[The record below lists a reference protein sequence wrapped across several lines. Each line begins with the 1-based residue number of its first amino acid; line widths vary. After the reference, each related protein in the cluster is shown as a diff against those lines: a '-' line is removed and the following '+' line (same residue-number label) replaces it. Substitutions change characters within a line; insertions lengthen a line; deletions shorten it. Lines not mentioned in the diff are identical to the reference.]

1 MSHHETPPRTTHSP
15 RHLSTRTQ
23 VRISGVGDPSGMTSS
38 VQPRTTSAYYLQAI
52 ISFAIATGG
61 LAVGIAYLPVDSWMR
76 AFLAVGL
83 LYVVTSAFTLAKV
96 VRDRQEV
103 GQVVSRVDQARLDKL
118 LAEHDPFKVEGV

>member
-1 MSHHETPPRTTHSP
+1 MTKVIPQQTT
-15 RHLSTRTQ
+15 
-23 VRISGVGDPSGMTSS
+23 
-38 VQPRTTSAYYLQAI
+38 AAFAAQAA
-52 ISFAIATGG
+52 ISFG
-61 LAVGIAYLPVDSWMR
+61 LSLGAMVLGVAYLPVGAWIR

-118 LAEHDPFKVEGV
+118 LAEHDPFKVDGL